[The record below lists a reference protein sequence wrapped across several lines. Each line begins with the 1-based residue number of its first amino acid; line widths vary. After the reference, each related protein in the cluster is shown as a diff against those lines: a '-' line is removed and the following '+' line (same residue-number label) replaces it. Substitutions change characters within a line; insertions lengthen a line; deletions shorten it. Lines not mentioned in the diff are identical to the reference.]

1 MNHAAEY
8 LIHPI
13 GITFILIVVVAG
25 FWRWCIHHESSIRR
39 GWHTICNH
47 RRIRALQ
54 KRFAPQ
60 LAFLKNRLTTGG
72 YLGLHLTVG
81 NLVIILAC
89 WWFGG
94 IAEDLIEKDPLIRID
109 QQLSQWLHEGAT
121 PGLTSAARWLTFL
134 GSSEFLTPASLVI
147 AAWLGWRK
155 SWHRLLTWT
164 LVMGGGILLNL
175 ALKALFHRPRPVFEN
190 SFVTLSDYSFP
201 SGHTMGA
208 TLFYGTLALFVI
220 LHARRWRWRVLA
232 PLVAFLMILLVAM
245 TRIYLGAHFLS
256 DVLAAMAAGAAW
268 VAVCATAMETIRV
281 AKGQKSSIPK

>member
-1 MNHAAEY
+1 MNHIVKY
-8 LIHPI
+8 LIHPV
-13 GITFILIVVVAG
+13 GIAFILIIAGAG
-25 FWRWCIHHESSIRR
+25 FWHWCIRHEAAIRR
-39 GWHTICNH
+39 RWHTILGH
-47 RRIRALQ
+47 PWIQSLRE
-54 KRFAPQ
+54 RFAPQ
-60 LAFLKNRLTTGG
+60 LVFLKNRLTPGG

-81 NLVIILAC
+81 SLVIILAC

-94 IAEDLIEKDPLIRID
+94 IAEDLLDKDPLIQID
-109 QQLSQWLHEGAT
+109 QKLSEWLHDSAT
-121 PGLTSAARWLTFL
+121 PGLTSAAMWLTFL

-190 SFVTLSDYSFP
+190 PFVTLSDYSFP

-220 LHARRWRWRVLA
+220 LHVRRWRWRVLA

-268 VAVCATAMETIRV
+268 VSVCATAMETIRV
-281 AKGQKSSIPK
+281 AKGQKSSIRK